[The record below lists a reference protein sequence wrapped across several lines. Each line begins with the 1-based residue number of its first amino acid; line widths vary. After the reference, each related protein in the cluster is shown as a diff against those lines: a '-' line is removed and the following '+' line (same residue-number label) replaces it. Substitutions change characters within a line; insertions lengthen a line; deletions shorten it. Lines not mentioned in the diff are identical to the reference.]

1 MDTLRQGWL
10 TSWWDRKEWVRL
22 NCAVPN
28 GGKHWPVAHCTTA
41 ACPSDVPYVTSK
53 TSQVWNFLI
62 CLHWAPPC
70 FEAESPIYV
79 TLCTLGL
86 SACKLPGRRFSYLP
100 FCLRSVEIMGV
111 HHCIQLYK
119 GAGAQTWVIKPA
131 RSIGETLPKTPA
143 LGRQRQIDLCVQ
155 TSSRPVK
162 CCTRRTGKWAGDVA
176 QWEEGLPRSYEA

>member
-1 MDTLRQGWL
+1 
-10 TSWWDRKEWVRL
+10 
-22 NCAVPN
+22 
-28 GGKHWPVAHCTTA
+28 
-41 ACPSDVPYVTSK
+41 
-53 TSQVWNFLI
+53 
-62 CLHWAPPC
+62 
-70 FEAESPIYV
+70 
-79 TLCTLGL
+79 
-86 SACKLPGRRFSYLP
+86 
-100 FCLRSVEIMGV
+100 MGV

-162 CCTRRTGKWAGDVA
+162 CAGDVA